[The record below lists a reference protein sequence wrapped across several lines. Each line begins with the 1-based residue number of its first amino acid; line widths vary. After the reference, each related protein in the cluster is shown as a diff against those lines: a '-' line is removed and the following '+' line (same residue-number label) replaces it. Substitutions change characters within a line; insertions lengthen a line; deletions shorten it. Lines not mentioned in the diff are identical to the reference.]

1 MGGHRH
7 RESGNAVT
15 TTATPIAAAVAEVA
29 GGGGGKRY
37 ADTVTDAEIDRA
49 RSEPLCGDEGGCGGK
64 LDGRRVRGVGG

>member
-29 GGGGGKRY
+29 GGGGRRY